1 MSNQAGIRLK
11 PDPKSVKGDL
21 KRLSV
26 FKGKV
31 VAVLNQLDLP
41 INLYAAT
48 GQDNYRKPR
57 TGMWEEMLKDY
68 DLLEAGS
75 VDTAASFYVG
85 DAGGRSGV
93 PGTRNDFACSDR
105 YDMGQ
110 LICKPSLTLDK
121 ELRREPED
129 CLPYAGRVLPET
141 QPKVIQTR
149 VRSQVISEPG
159 CGILFRH

>member
-21 KRLSV
+21 KRLSL

-31 VAVLNQLDLP
+31 TSILTQLDLP

-48 GQDNYRKPR
+48 GQDRYRKPR

-68 DLLEAGS
+68 DLLEARP
-75 VDTAASFYVG
+75 VDTAGSFYVG

-93 PGTRNDFACSDR
+93 PGTRTDFACSDR
-105 YDMGQ
+105 YEMRLLSCG
-110 LICKPSLTLDK
+110 PSLTLGK

-129 CLPYAGRVLPET
+129 CLPYAGRVLSKT
-141 QPKVIQTR
+141 
-149 VRSQVISEPG
+149 
-159 CGILFRH
+159 

>member
-31 VAVLNQLDLP
+31 AAVMNHLDLP

-48 GQDNYRKPR
+48 GQDRYRKPR

-68 DLLEAGS
+68 NLVEARS
-75 VDTAASFYVG
+75 VDTASSFYVG
-85 DAGGRSGV
+85 DAGGRSGL

-105 YDMGQ
+105 YEKQ
-110 LICKPSLTLDK
+110 LLRYKPSLTLHK
-121 ELRREPED
+121 EFRREPED
-129 CLPYAGRVLPET
+129 RLPYARRVLSET
-141 QPKVIQTR
+141 QPKIILPR
-149 VRSQVISEPG
+149 V
-159 CGILFRH
+159 